1 MRVAP
6 EGRSQRYVQRPD
18 MPRWAR
24 SCRWQRVA
32 RVRRIPWHPV
42 QRAPFRPL

>member
-18 MPRWAR
+18 ISDEELVVGIVVKR
-24 SCRWQRVA
+24 SQ
-32 RVRRIPWHPV
+32 
-42 QRAPFRPL
+42 

>member
-18 MPRWAR
+18 MPQWV
-24 SCRWQRVA
+24 CLL
-32 RVRRIPWHPV
+32 VR
-42 QRAPFRPL
+42 